1 MRFLVHGID
10 ATDAGDRLEALAP
23 DHWAYM
29 DGFADALVARGP
41 TLTADGS
48 THTGSIHVIEAIN
61 LDSAR
66 RFAREEP
73 FCRAG
78 LYSSVEV
85 TRMQSLLDSTMW
97 DRPAAGDHVV
107 STLIVATWP
116 SGPRPADDSARGRVI
131 TALAADERLVFGGVL
146 VTDDGRAAFGV
157 VAGLDV
163 DTETATR
170 LVGPIVD
177 HGEVRAC
184 RWRRGGRPA
193 PTAAED

>member
-10 ATDAGDRLEALAP
+10 ATDAGDRLEALAQ

-41 TLTADGS
+41 TLAADGS
-48 THTGSIHVIEAIN
+48 AHTGSIHVVDAID
-61 LDSAR
+61 LDAAR

-85 TRMQSLLDSTMW
+85 TRMESLLDGTMW

-107 STLIVATWP
+107 STLIAATWP
-116 SGPRPADDSARGRVI
+116 SGPRPRHASARGRVI
-131 TALAADERLVFGGVL
+131 TALAADARLVFGGVL

-157 VAGLDV
+157 VAGLDL
-163 DTETATR
+163 DPGGATR
-170 LVGPIVD
+170 LVAPIMD
-177 HGEVRAC
+177 RCEVRAC

-193 PTAAED
+193 ATPGER